1 MWMSDKPLPQ
11 ENLATKIA
19 SLMHSFDQIDVKL
32 QFFAAFLKTMAN
44 EWNGI
49 DQWRIDKFMMLVRK
63 VTREVIRIV
72 QQSDWNDEVI
82 DKLNKTLSK
91 TILTNDI
98 LPPRGLF
105 MHFTELFFEE
115 VAKIS
120 DGEIQPDRVTQLL
133 QPFMYYVASHGDYKL
148 IQFVVRNVFNH
159 LMFQSELGREYK
171 EKFDAWKAVSE
182 WNNHI
187 CLFIKQ
193 CAM

>member
-11 ENLATKIA
+11 ENLATKI
-19 SLMHSFDQIDVKL
+19 SNLMHSFDQIEVKL

-72 QQSDWNDEVI
+72 QQSDWNDAI
-82 DKLNKTLSK
+82 ITKLNQTLSN
-91 TILTNDI
+91 TILSNDNV
-98 LPPRGLF
+98 PPRGLF

-120 DGEIQPDRVTQLL
+120 DGDIEPDDVTQLL
-133 QPFMYYVASHGDYKL
+133 EPFMYYVASHGDYKL
-148 IQFVVRNVFNH
+148 IQFVVRTVFNH
-159 LMFQSELGREYK
+159 LLFQSELGREYK
-171 EKFDAWKAVSE
+171 EKFDVWKAVSKTKLNQNE
-182 WNNHI
+182 I
-187 CLFIKQ
+187 ECIG
-193 CAM
+193 